1 MSHAFGS
8 PSIFLYLY
16 VYLYFHLIL
25 FINLIFNPQL
35 NLFLSRGLE
44 ILMSD
49 EMPGC
54 CMATRL
60 QPITECLTNHLNAV
74 SLWLYP
80 TCYQLFTIALWKLMI
95 KVCVMHQSFMM
106 PRHLGTRGWT
116 GLLLHLAGI
125 LMKFGPGL
133 YQDLL
138 EDCNTSLEEPGH
150 WCGVFYPY

>member
-1 MSHAFGS
+1 MHVFCDFDFKFPKIPYWSAHIAKQIFVWYTLINLRQKLIFTMSHAFGS

-95 KVCVMHQSFMM
+95 KVCVMH
-106 PRHLGTRGWT
+106 
-116 GLLLHLAGI
+116 
-125 LMKFGPGL
+125 
-133 YQDLL
+133 
-138 EDCNTSLEEPGH
+138 
-150 WCGVFYPY
+150 